1 LKKEAK
7 IVIELPTGGTRLT
20 TAIARSIAIAL
31 TIWAAAY
38 PVVFLLGHGAIF
50 IASDGKDLAKH
61 AFAPMEL
68 GLAAL
73 AICAARRNRGTRDA
87 RAFAYFAGAWTAM
100 VLASVGRFIQEVV
113 LHHPTWHHSFRSAWP
128 IDLGYYATYILLVAA
143 VASFPLARQERN
155 ERRKFLYDT
164 ATVVLG
170 TGIAI
175 WHLVVVPSF
184 GAQPTYIAVQRLLY
198 PLGDV
203 IIIVALV
210 TVLLRRVPDPRR
222 WAFALLVG
230 GVALFTLTDLI
241 DDLFR
246 PKLTYFGMPWIRVD
260 YFVSYVLC
268 AWGLFRYTRP
278 APGVSSAADVD
289 DLHVQP
295 FSPLPYV
302 TLALATAMLAS
313 NALHPPG
320 RDWLLLTM
328 NVVVLTILVVARQ
341 MAAVRENVR
350 LIAERTA
357 RDTGAR
363 LSALVQHSS
372 DVIAVVDPLAHAA
385 IRYITPSVTQVFGY
399 PVGTLDGVSLI
410 SLLHPA
416 DVPRAQA
423 MLAEIAPSAVS
434 PPVEWRVRHLDGRWR
449 FVEAV
454 STNLTHDPTVRGI
467 VVNTRDITDRKR
479 LESQLVHQA
488 SHDPLTELVNRPL
501 FLERVDHALAA
512 HSGGRHTVAVL
523 FLDLDNFKTVN
534 DGFGHLPGD
543 RLLAEVA
550 CRLVAAVRSGDTVAR
565 LGGDEF
571 AVLVDG
577 QSDASAPEATAARI
591 TAALRDPFEIEQH
604 DVYISASIGIAIG
617 APGLSPAD
625 LLRQADMA
633 MYRAK
638 TDGKA
643 RWATYGPE
651 LYQRSR
657 ERLEL
662 ETGLRRALD
671 RSEMSLRYQPIV
683 SLIDGAVAGMEALV
697 RWEHPQLG
705 TLPPSSFISIA
716 ESTGLIVPLGEW
728 VLDEACRQATRWQR
742 MFGPSYPFI
751 ITVNVSGSQLQHAP
765 FVDTVRRALRDSG
778 LDPRMLV
785 LEFTE
790 SVLLQHCDIM
800 ESHFRT
806 FKSLG
811 VRLAIDDFG
820 MGYSSLSYLRQ
831 FPVDILKIAKPFVDG
846 ISSTTTDA
854 ALARAIVTLADALD
868 LRTVAEGIEVAEQQ
882 RALMALG
889 CQFGQG
895 YYFGAPLPADQ
906 MEALLATQ
914 RRPAPWPVDWPTTGQ
929 IAV

>member
-1 LKKEAK
+1 MESPAGTYPAAA
-7 IVIELPTGGTRLT
+7 ELPVSGTRP
-20 TAIARSIAIAL
+20 TAVLAFSL
-31 TIWAAAY
+31 TIAVSLWAAAY
-38 PVVFLLGHGAIF
+38 PVMHLLGYAELLTRGGIDLSRYEF
-50 IASDGKDLAKH
+50 I
-61 AFAPMEL
+61 PMDV
-68 GLAAL
+68 GIAAL
-73 AICAARRNRGTRDA
+73 AAYAAAQNRGTRYA
-87 RAFAYFAGAWTAM
+87 RAFAYFAGAWVTM
-100 VLASVGRFIQEVV
+100 FIGGFGRFLQEVI
-113 LHHPTWHHSFRSAWP
+113 LRHPLWHQSFSTAWWV
-128 IDLGYYATYILLVAA
+128 DFSYYASYVLIVAGL
-143 VASFPLARQERN
+143 ASFPLARQQRN

-164 ATVVLG
+164 TTVVLG

-175 WHLVVVPSF
+175 WHLVIVPGSTHELPITLS
-184 GAQPTYIAVQRLLY
+184 QVDRLLY

-210 TVLLRRVPDPRR
+210 SVLWRRLPDARAG
-222 WAFALLVG
+222 AFALIVG
-230 GVALFTLTDLI
+230 SVALFTLTDLV
-241 DDLFR
+241 DDLVSVE
-246 PKLTYFGMPWIRVD
+246 LNYSGMPWVRIN
-260 YFVSYVLC
+260 YLISYVGLV
-268 AWGLFRYTRP
+268 WGLYIYARR
-278 APGVSSAADVD
+278 GADRSRVVDLD

-302 TLALATAMLAS
+302 TLGLATALLAA

-341 MAAVRENVR
+341 IAAVRENVR
-350 LIAERTA
+350 LVAERTM

-372 DVIAVVDPLAHAA
+372 DVIAVVDPAAGAA

-399 PVGTLDGVSLI
+399 PVGMLDGVSLV

-416 DVPRAQA
+416 DAPRARA
-423 MLAEIAPSAVS
+423 LLADVGQPSSVS
-434 PPVEWRVRHLDGRWR
+434 PPVEWRIKHQDGRWR

-454 STNLTHDPTVRGI
+454 STNLMHDPTVRGI

-501 FLERVDHALAA
+501 FLDRVSQALAGTD
-512 HSGGRHTVAVL
+512 GGRKRTVAVL

-543 RLLAEVA
+543 HLLTEVA
-550 CRLVAAVRSGDTVAR
+550 CRLVAAVGSGDTVAR

-571 AVLVDG
+571 AVLVDDPT
-577 QSDASAPEATAARI
+577 DASAPAATAARI

-604 DVYISASIGIAIG
+604 DVYISASIGIAMA

-651 LYQRSR
+651 LYQRTR

-671 RSEMSLRYQPIV
+671 RSELSLRFQPIV
-683 SLIDGAVAGMEALV
+683 SLIDGMIAGMEALV
-697 RWEHPQLG
+697 RWEHPQQG
-705 TLPPSSFISIA
+705 TLPPSGFISIA

-728 VLDEACRQATRWQR
+728 VLMQACQQAKHWQHL
-742 MFGPSYPFI
+742 FGQSRPFI
-751 ITVNVSGSQLQHAP
+751 MTVNVSGSQLQHAP
-765 FVDTVRRALRDSG
+765 FLDTVHSALGETG

-790 SVLLQHCDIM
+790 SVLMRHCDIM
-800 ESHFRT
+800 ESHLRA
-806 FKSLG
+806 FKTLG

-846 ISSTTTDA
+846 ICSTTTDA
-854 ALARAIVTLADALD
+854 ALARAIVALADALD
-868 LRTVAEGIEVAEQQ
+868 LQTIAEGIEDDQQQ

-895 YYFGAPLPADQ
+895 YYFGAPLRAAE
-906 MEALLATQ
+906 MESVLAAQ
-914 RRPAPWPVDWPTTGQ
+914 RRPA
-929 IAV
+929 A